1 VYFSFENLYYH
12 LGCGWGGTSHYVQGV
27 DLMNQQGWQPT
38 LSYKLSAAYSS
49 TCVFHLPLPRNSL
62 PLAQSL
68 LRILITANI
77 ILVDCFKYYLEL
89 LRGEPVVFK
98 SSEDAQLR
106 TEFWLSHVQAA
117 QSQGRSDVLCCQI
130 LN

>member
-1 VYFSFENLYYH
+1 
-12 LGCGWGGTSHYVQGV
+12 
-27 DLMNQQGWQPT
+27 
-38 LSYKLSAAYSS
+38 
-49 TCVFHLPLPRNSL
+49 
-62 PLAQSL
+62 
-68 LRILITANI
+68 LITANI

-117 QSQGRSDVLCCQI
+117 QSQGRSDVLCC
-130 LN
+130 